1 MLSLFYV
8 VLIACCILLS
18 STGDVLGGGLLY
30 NKALIIIQYGCGE
43 VLKTEDMEK
52 HLKDQMPTHL
62 MLVVEKFE
70 QQIEMNTFM
79 MAHFTEQ
86 MEEQVDKSMQL
97 IQQTEMRQTAT
108 EAKLAEYMKMA
119 KNQNQPMS
127 GVFDSSHID
136 AQLLD
141 IKTKLRSQ
149 KDSMDVC
156 QPLFPR
162 IIVNV
167 V

>member
-1 MLSLFYV
+1 
-8 VLIACCILLS
+8 
-18 STGDVLGGGLLY
+18 
-30 NKALIIIQYGCGE
+30 
-43 VLKTEDMEK
+43 MEK
-52 HLKDQMPTHL
+52 HIRDSMPTHL

-108 EAKLAEYMKMA
+108 EAKLGEFIKMSKA
-119 KNQNQPMS
+119 PAFDS
-127 GVFDSSHID
+127 GVID
-136 AQLLD
+136 AQLAE

-149 KDSMDVC
+149 KDSMDVLLL
-156 QPLFPR
+156 PPHWLIF
-162 IIVNV
+162 
-167 V
+167 